1 VKRNNILYF
10 ITFVLAFC
18 SIVYELVLAQ
28 SLAAFLENT
37 VLRYSVTIGL
47 YMFSMGIG
55 ALMAEGRLTK
65 HPILS
70 LLRVEI
76 LLTVIGGFAVIFL
89 HVMDIFDFS
98 RLLFSIFAHTLI
110 IVIGIL
116 TGFEIS
122 LLIKIRKDGQG
133 HPVNCNVSFDYTGAF
148 IGTIAFAFFFYPQ
161 FGLMT
166 TAFSVGFLNAFA
178 GLLLFSQRD
187 KITVE
192 IEKPFYSLLYVQAF
206 WLTVIGTCLIFSPEI
221 SHYFIQ
227 SYLI

>member
-1 VKRNNILYF
+1 MKRYNVLYL
-10 ITFVLAFC
+10 ITFILAFC

-28 SLAAFLENT
+28 SLAAFLGNT
-37 VLRYSVTIGL
+37 VLRYSITIGL

-55 ALMAEGRLTK
+55 ALLAEGRLAK

-89 HVMDIFDFS
+89 HVMDILDFS

-116 TGFEIS
+116 TGFEIP
-122 LLIKIRKDGQG
+122 LLIAIRKEGQD
-133 HPVNCNVSFDYTGAF
+133 HPENSILAVDYVGAF
-148 IGTIAFAFFFYPQ
+148 VGTLAFAFCFYPQ
-161 FGLMT
+161 LGLMT

-178 GLLLFSQRD
+178 GLLLISQRG
-187 KITVE
+187 KETVE
-192 IEKPFYSLLYVQAF
+192 IEKPFYSLLCLQAF
-206 WLTVIGTCLIFSPEI
+206 WLTVIGSCLIFSPEI

-227 SYLI
+227 SYLM